1 MKKIL
6 IIASLFHASP
16 RIPGLAKYL
25 PEFGWQPIILTPHL
39 GENPRSKLGRP
50 PDDFIKSDVRI
61 IETDYSIAFGFW
73 RKALGLDLNKY
84 AGEDIKT
91 RLNITSENSFYPFL
105 SRIYKIGESIVKYPD
120 AEKGWKAFAVKA
132 GDDLLQKEDIDA
144 MISSSSPV
152 TSHIIANE
160 LKNKHKVPWIAD
172 LRDLW
177 TQNHSYPY
185 GDIRK
190 FFEQKLELKTLQT
203 ADALITVSPI
213 WAEELRT
220 LHRGKKT
227 YTITNGFDPDKI
239 STEEID
245 LTSKFTITYTGQIY
259 TGRQDPSKL
268 LAAVRD
274 LLSDGTMN
282 SDRIEVRFYGPW
294 NELLA
299 KEIEEYGLLD
309 IVKQYGI
316 VPREISFEKQ
326 RESQILLLLNWE
338 VRWEDQREKGWY
350 PLKIFEY
357 LAAQRPI
364 LAIGGS
370 SDDVVKELL
379 DETKA
384 GMYSPSVEDV
394 KSSLR
399 ELYSE
404 YKQKDKIDYSGDLEK
419 INKYSYREMARK
431 FAEILDSQIQQ
442 DQKVDRSEKEVL

>member
-1 MKKIL
+1 MNKVL
-6 IIASLFHASP
+6 IIADLFHASP
-16 RIPGLAKYL
+16 RIPGLVKYL
-25 PEFGWQPIILTPHL
+25 PEFGWQSIILTTPI
-39 GENPRSKLGRP
+39 GEDPESRFGP
-50 PDDFIKSDVRI
+50 PNDFKNNNRV
-61 IETDYSIAFGFW
+61 IETDSLLVLEFW
-73 RKALGLDLNKY
+73 RKILGFNQN
-84 AGEDIKT
+84 EDIGLQAKN
-91 RLNITSENSFYPFL
+91 RFDITSEKSVYPFL
-105 SRIYKIGESIVKYPD
+105 SWIYKKSEAIIKYPD
-120 AEKGWKAFAVKA
+120 AEKGWKSFAIRA
-132 GDDLLQKEDIDA
+132 GDDLLQKEDIDV

-152 TSHIIANE
+152 TSHIIAKE
-160 LKNKHKVPWIAD
+160 LKNKHNIPWIAD

-190 FFEQKLELKTLQT
+190 FFEQKLELRTLFP
-203 ADALITVSPI
+203 ADALVTVSPV

-268 LAAVRD
+268 LAALRD
-274 LLSDGTMN
+274 LISDGIVN
-282 SDRIEVRFYGPW
+282 PDRIEVRFYGPW

-299 KEIEEYGLLD
+299 KEVEEYGLLD
-309 IVKQYGI
+309 IVKQYGL

-326 RESQILLLLNWE
+326 RESQIVLLLNWE
-338 VRWEDQREKGWY
+338 VSWEDQREKGVY

-357 LAAQRPI
+357 LAAQRAI
-364 LAIGGS
+364 LATGGS
-370 SDDVVKELL
+370 GGDVIEELL

-384 GMYSPSVEDV
+384 GMYASSVDDI
-394 KSSLR
+394 KGILK
-399 ELYSE
+399 ELYLE
-404 YKQKDKIDYSGDLEK
+404 YKLKGKISYNGDLEK

-431 FAEILDSQIQQ
+431 FAEILDSQIQH
-442 DQKVDRSEKEVL
+442 DQKVDRN